1 MKKFKFKLE
10 TVLKERKKVEDQR
23 LKDWTLARQLI
34 QAIYDQLAALES
46 RLVEAVDETTALSA
60 QPTGTVGM
68 VISMD
73 SFIKGQKI
81 RIEWKRREVERAEK
95 IVEKARLL
103 YVTARQKREA
113 IEKLKERKHTEYK
126 DAVRKHEAKIM
137 DDIYIMNGAARRRM
151 VEEEEGEVPA

>member
-1 MKKFKFKLE
+1 MKKFRFKLE

-34 QAIYDQLAALES
+34 QTMYDQLAALES
-46 RLVEAVDETTALSA
+46 RLTSAVSESTELAA

-68 VISMD
+68 MISMD
-73 SFIKGQKI
+73 KFIKGQKV

-113 IEKLKERKHTEYK
+113 IEKLKERRQAEYL
-126 DAVRKHEAKIM
+126 DAARKQEAKLM

-151 VEEEEGEVPA
+151 TEEDEGEVQA